1 LVKIGNASFSVYLLQ
16 GVLLFFFTRISL
28 SGNVVF
34 TYIFCIGL
42 VALAIKMVWIENF
55 VGKKTKE
62 LLLDFFTKREGEYNP
77 SYVSGEDDIVK
88 RDLKGSRM

>member
-1 LVKIGNASFSVYLLQ
+1 
-16 GVLLFFFTRISL
+16 
-28 SGNVVF
+28 VF

-62 LLLDFFTKREGEYNP
+62 LLLNFFTKREGKYKP
-77 SYVSGEDDIVK
+77 
-88 RDLKGSRM
+88 